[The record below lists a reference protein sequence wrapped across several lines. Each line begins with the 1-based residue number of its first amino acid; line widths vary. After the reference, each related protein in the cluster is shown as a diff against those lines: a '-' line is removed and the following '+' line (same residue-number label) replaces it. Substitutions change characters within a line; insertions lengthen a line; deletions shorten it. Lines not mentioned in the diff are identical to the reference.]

1 MDTQWQCT
9 EESYKF
15 HKRTSEKTK
24 TKMSK
29 EKLKEII
36 EEREWNYYFDVGTKV
51 TIDGDTNPPDDPIK
65 SGWDLHA
72 FGQGKSYYMDV
83 EFGGKTY
90 PQISSFYIKEYE

>member
-1 MDTQWQCT
+1 
-9 EESYKF
+9 
-15 HKRTSEKTK
+15 
-24 TKMSK
+24 MSK

-65 SGWDLHA
+65 SFYPYDLKSLVGKEGIVKKIGWDLHA